1 MKILAIDTALEACQV
16 AIFDS
21 DEEKLLA
28 MLSHDMRRGHAEAL
42 IPIIADAM
50 KAAGL
55 DYSQLDRIATT
66 VGPGSYTGLRVGISA
81 AKGLSFAAGNPAV
94 GVTTLAAVS
103 APLFAED
110 TAVPVVSV
118 IDARHGNV
126 YFHMAGAGQ
135 RVLLSARHT
144 SIQDAILTITAGPV
158 RLVGPA
164 AQILAANWPRHPGPP
179 PVAIDGR
186 AKPSIEWLAR
196 LAAAAE
202 PLRAPAKPLHL
213 RAPDVTPQTSHHIAR
228 Q

>member
-1 MKILAIDTALEACQV
+1 MKILAIDTALEACQAAV
-16 AIFDS
+16 YDS

-55 DYSQLDRIATT
+55 DFAELDRIATT

-81 AKGLSFAAGNPAV
+81 AKGLAMASNKPVV
-94 GVTTLAAVS
+94 GITTLAGLS
-103 APLFAED
+103 APLIAED
-110 TAVPVVSV
+110 PAVPVVAA
-118 IDARHGNV
+118 IDARHGNI

-144 SIQDAILTITAGPV
+144 SLEEAVLTVSAGPV
-158 RLVGPA
+158 RITGPA
-164 AQILAANWPRHPGPP
+164 AALLASKWPRHSGSV
-179 PVAIDGR
+179 PVAVDVR
-186 AKPSIEWLAR
+186 SKPSIEWIAR
-196 LAAAAE
+196 LGAGAE
-202 PLRAPAKPLHL
+202 PIRSPAKPLYL
-213 RAPDVTPQTSHHIAR
+213 RAPDVTPQTSHHVAR

>member
-28 MLSHDMRRGHAEAL
+28 ILSHDMRRGHAEAL

-81 AKGLSFAAGNPAV
+81 AKGLSFASGKPAV
-94 GVTTLAAVS
+94 GITTLAALS
-103 APLFAED
+103 APLIAED

-144 SIQDAILTITAGPV
+144 SIEDAILTITAGPV

-164 AQILAANWPRHPGPP
+164 AQILAANWPRHPSPP

-186 AKPSIEWLAR
+186 AKPSIEWVAR

-202 PLRAPAKPLHL
+202 PLRAPAKPLYL

>member
-16 AIFDS
+16 AVFDS

-42 IPIIADAM
+42 IPVIADAM

-55 DYSQLDRIATT
+55 DYADLDRIATT

-81 AKGLSFAAGNPAV
+81 AKGLAIASGKPTV
-94 GVTTLAAVS
+94 GITTLAGLS
-103 APLFAED
+103 APLIAED
-110 TAVPVVSV
+110 PAVPVVAA

-135 RVLLSARHT
+135 RVLLSARHAPLE
-144 SIQDAILTITAGPV
+144 DAILTVTSGPV
-158 RLVGPA
+158 RITGPA
-164 AQILAANWPRHPGPP
+164 AALLASKWPRNRVAA
-179 PVAIDGR
+179 PVAIDVR
-186 AKPSIEWLAR
+186 TKPSIEWIAR
-196 LAAAAE
+196 LAAVAD
-202 PLRAPAKPLHL
+202 PIRAPVKPLYL
-213 RAPDVTPQTSHHIAR
+213 RAPDVTPQTSHHVAR

>member
-66 VGPGSYTGLRVGISA
+66 IGPGSYTGLRVGISA
-81 AKGLSFAAGNPAV
+81 AKGLSFASGKPAV
-94 GVTTLAAVS
+94 GITTLAALS
-103 APLFAED
+103 APLIAED

-144 SIQDAILTITAGPV
+144 SIEDAILTITAGPV

-186 AKPSIEWLAR
+186 AKPSIEWVAR

-202 PLRAPAKPLHL
+202 PLRAPAKPLYL

>member
-81 AKGLSFAAGNPAV
+81 AKGLSFASGKPAV
-94 GVTTLAAVS
+94 GITTLAALS
-103 APLFAED
+103 APLIAED

-186 AKPSIEWLAR
+186 AKPSIEWVAR

-202 PLRAPAKPLHL
+202 PLRAPAKPLYL